1 MNGVV
6 EDVEDFRHVVGRED
20 VIDGCGAVNN
30 AHVAVLFEG
39 HMFEENGPC
48 YEIGQVEESKWKRHK
63 HEHGVDFRVL
73 EKAFWEMTVLEVR
86 KNK

>member
-1 MNGVV
+1 
-6 EDVEDFRHVVGRED
+6 
-20 VIDGCGAVNN
+20 
-30 AHVAVLFEG
+30 LFEG